1 VRTPFTPN
9 PAHPFQ
15 LVKFLSLSSL
25 LLILGASLFM
35 VVVIGNYAERSV
47 MAKDKEFSRLLA
59 ENLNH
64 QIYQR
69 FTLPTVLGFGKVEL
83 KNKAQYE
90 RLDQII
96 EYTIHGFKILKLRIY
111 DLKGRVSYAEDKDL
125 LGKDVLDQRDI
136 EPALDGETR
145 YVVQNTSQSWWSYL
159 RLDLPPQSYVLK
171 TTFPLR
177 TEQSLSPAHQ
187 GVIIGVLQFTQD
199 ITEDYEKIRSFQ
211 ALVTSVILVSAMI
224 LFFLLYVIIRR
235 ADRLLGERIQEKERL
250 ERELHQNEKLA
261 SMGRMLASIAHEIRN
276 PLGIIQSSAE
286 LLAKRSA
293 KAEDTGYNRLSQAIF
308 DESRRLSRTVNDF
321 LDYARPKEP
330 KMNPVS
336 LGTII
341 GQAVEF
347 LDHELTKSE
356 IRIVNDVP
364 QTAVVSGD
372 KDLLYRAIYNLL
384 ANACQA
390 MRGSGR
396 ITVEWNEERRALTID
411 DQGPGFDTDMDQK
424 YVEPFFTT
432 KDTGTG
438 LGLAIVSTIIGNH
451 RAEMHLGKN
460 PDGGGRVE
468 IVFPRDAREEGNAQ
482 PSGTGPKT

>member
-1 VRTPFTPN
+1 MRTPFTPN

-15 LVKFLSLSSL
+15 LVKFLSWSSL
-25 LLILGASLFM
+25 LLIFCACLFM
-35 VVVIGNYAERSV
+35 VVVIGNYAEQSV
-47 MAKDKEFSRLLA
+47 IAKDKEFSRLLA

-96 EYTIHGFKILKLRIY
+96 DYTIHGFKILKLRIY
-111 DLKGRVSYAEDKDL
+111 DVKGRVSYAEDKDL
-125 LGKDVLDQRDI
+125 LGTQVLEPEDI
-136 EPALDGETR
+136 QPALQGKTTHM
-145 YVVQNTSQSWWSYL
+145 VQNTSRSWWSFMQY
-159 RLDLPPQSYVLK
+159 DLPAQSFVLK

-199 ITEDYEKIRSFQ
+199 ITDDYEKIKSFQ
-211 ALVTSVILVSAMI
+211 ALVTLVVLISAMI
-224 LFFLLYVIIRR
+224 LFALLYMIIRR
-235 ADRLLGERIQEKERL
+235 ADRLIAERIQEKERL

-276 PLGIIQSSAE
+276 PLGIIQSSSE

-293 KAEDTGYNRLSQAIF
+293 KANDVGHKLAQAIF

-330 KMNPVS
+330 KMVSVS
-336 LGTII
+336 LQNIV
-341 GQAVEF
+341 GQAVKF
-347 LDHELTKSE
+347 LDHELDKNQIQINWDIPETAQ
-356 IRIVNDVP
+356 VN
-364 QTAVVSGD
+364 GD

-390 MRGSGR
+390 MSQAGR
-396 ITVEWNEERRALTID
+396 IDVHWDAERSALIID
-411 DQGPGFDTDMDQK
+411 DQGPGFEADMDKK

-432 KDTGTG
+432 KDSGTG
-438 LGLAIVSTIIGNH
+438 LGLAIVSTIITNH
-451 RAEMHLGKN
+451 RAVMHLDKN
-460 PDGGGRVE
+460 PEGGGRVE
-468 IVFPRDAREEGNAQ
+468 IVFSENAK
-482 PSGTGPKT
+482 GR

>member
-1 VRTPFTPN
+1 MRTPFSLD

-15 LVKFLSLSSL
+15 LVKFLSWSSL
-25 LLILGASLFM
+25 LLILGACLFM
-35 VVVIGNYAERSV
+35 VVIIGNYAERSV
-47 MAKDKEFSRLLA
+47 MAKDKEFSKLLA

-69 FTLPTVLGFGKVEL
+69 FALPTVLGFGKVEL

-111 DLKGRVSYAEDKDL
+111 DLQGRISYAEDKEL
-125 LGKDVLDQRDI
+125 LGKEVLDAQDTQ
-136 EPALDGETR
+136 PALEGKTT
-145 YVVQNTSQSWWSYL
+145 YVVQNTSRSWWSYL
-159 RLDLPPQSYVLK
+159 QFDLPPQTYVLK

-199 ITEDYEKIRSFQ
+199 ITADYEKIRSFQ
-211 ALVTSVILVSAMI
+211 VLVTLVILASSII
-224 LFFLLYVIIRR
+224 LFLLLFIIIRR
-235 ADRLLGERIQEKERL
+235 ADRLIGERIQEKERL

-286 LLAKRSA
+286 LLTKRSA
-293 KAEDTGYNRLSQAIF
+293 QNNDASHKLSQAIF

-330 KMNPVS
+330 KMTPVS

-347 LDHELTKSE
+347 LTHELAKHKITIKQE
-356 IRIVNDVP
+356 VP
-364 QTAVVSGD
+364 DSVTVSGD
-372 KDLLYRAIYNLL
+372 KDLLYRAVYNLL

-390 MRGSGR
+390 MDQPGEISIR
-396 ITVEWNEERRALTID
+396 WDEEKNALIID
-411 DQGPGFDTDMDQK
+411 DQGPGFELDREQK

-451 RAEMHLGKN
+451 RARLILGKN
-460 PDGGGRVE
+460 PAGGGRVE
-468 IVFPRDAREEGNAQ
+468 VVFPDNDAD
-482 PSGTGPKT
+482 

>member
-1 VRTPFTPN
+1 MRTPFTPN

-15 LVKFLSLSSL
+15 LVKFLSWSSL
-25 LLILGASLFM
+25 LLILCASLFM

-47 MAKDKEFSRLLA
+47 VTKDKEFSRLLA

-69 FTLPTVLGFGKVEL
+69 FTLPTMLGFGRVQL

-90 RLDQII
+90 RLDKII
-96 EYTIHGFKILKLRIY
+96 DYTIHGFKILKLQIY
-111 DLKGRVSYAEDKDL
+111 DLQGRVSYAEEEEL
-125 LGKDVLDQRDI
+125 LGTQ
-136 EPALDGETR
+136 ALDTEDMSSAVEGKTT
-145 YVVQNTSQSWWSYL
+145 YVVQNTNMSWWSYL
-159 RLDLPPQSYVLK
+159 RLNLPPQSYVLK

-177 TEQSLSPAHQ
+177 TEQSLSPAHK
-187 GVIIGVLQFTQD
+187 GTVIGVLQFTQD
-199 ITEDYEKIRSFQ
+199 ITDDYEKIRAFQ
-211 ALVTSVILVSAMI
+211 VLVTVVILVSAMI
-224 LFFLLYVIIRR
+224 LFLLLYMIIRR
-235 ADRLLGERIQEKERL
+235 ADRLIAERIQEKERL

-286 LLAKRSA
+286 LLSKRSA
-293 KAEDTGYNRLSQAIF
+293 QANDVGYRLAQAIF

-330 KMNPVS
+330 KMNSVS
-336 LGTII
+336 LGTIV
-341 GQAVEF
+341 GQAVDF
-347 LDHELTKSE
+347 LEHELNKND
-356 IRIVNDVP
+356 IQVMCDVP
-364 QTAVVSGD
+364 ETAQVKGD

-390 MRGSGR
+390 MSGSGEVR
-396 ITVEWNEERRALTID
+396 ISWDDKERKLVID
-411 DQGPGFDTDMDQK
+411 DQGPGFDPEMNQK

-438 LGLAIVSTIIGNH
+438 LGLAIVSTIISNH
-451 RAEMHLGKN
+451 GALMHLDKN
-460 PDGGGRVE
+460 PEGGGRVE
-468 IVFPRDAREEGNAQ
+468 IIFPE
-482 PSGTGPKT
+482 

>member
-1 VRTPFTPN
+1 MRTPFSPN

-15 LVKFLSLSSL
+15 LVKFLSWSSL
-25 LLILGASLFM
+25 LLILCASLFM

-47 MAKDKEFSRLLA
+47 VAKDKEFSRLLA

-69 FTLPTVLGFGKVEL
+69 FTLPTLLGFGRVQL
-83 KNKAQYE
+83 KNEAQYE
-90 RLDQII
+90 RLDKII
-96 EYTIHGFKILKLRIY
+96 DYTIHGFKILKLQIY
-111 DLKGRVSYAEDKDL
+111 DLQGRVSYSEEEEL
-125 LGKDVLDQRDI
+125 LGTRVLDPEDMSSAI
-136 EPALDGETR
+136 EGKTT
-145 YVVQNTSQSWWSYL
+145 YVVQNTNMSWWSYL
-159 RLDLPPQSYVLK
+159 RLNLPPQSYVLK

-177 TEQSLSPAHQ
+177 TEQSLSPAHK
-187 GVIIGVLQFTQD
+187 GTVIGVLQFTQD
-199 ITEDYEKIRSFQ
+199 ITDDYEKIRAFQ
-211 ALVTSVILVSAMI
+211 VLVTVVILVSAMI
-224 LFFLLYVIIRR
+224 LFLLLYMIIRR
-235 ADRLLGERIQEKERL
+235 ADRLIAERIQEKERL

-286 LLAKRSA
+286 LLSKRSA
-293 KAEDTGYNRLSQAIF
+293 QANDVGYRLAQAIF

-336 LGTII
+336 LGTIV
-341 GQAVEF
+341 GQAVDF
-347 LDHELTKSE
+347 LEHELNKND
-356 IRIVNDVP
+356 IQVFCDVP
-364 QTAVVSGD
+364 ETAHVNGD

-390 MRGSGR
+390 MSGAGKVR
-396 ITVEWNEERRALTID
+396 ISWDDTKRKLLID
-411 DQGPGFDTDMDQK
+411 DQGPGFDPEMQKK

-438 LGLAIVSTIIGNH
+438 LGLAIVSTIITNH
-451 RAEMHLGKN
+451 GATMHLGKN
-460 PDGGGRVE
+460 PEGGGRVE
-468 IVFPRDAREEGNAQ
+468 IIFPE
-482 PSGTGPKT
+482 

>member
-15 LVKFLSLSSL
+15 LVKFLSWSSL
-25 LLILGASLFM
+25 LLILGASVFM
-35 VVVIGNYAERSV
+35 VVVIGNYAQRSV

-69 FTLPTVLGFGKVEL
+69 FTLPTVLGFGKVQL
-83 KNKAQYE
+83 KNKAQYD

-96 EYTIHGFKILKLRIY
+96 DYTIHGFKILKLRIY
-111 DLKGRVSYAEDKDL
+111 DLQGRVSYAEDEDL
-125 LGKDVLDQRDI
+125 LGTKVL
-136 EPALDGETR
+136 EPQDMHSALEGRTT
-145 YVVQNTSQSWWSYL
+145 YMVQNTARSWWSYL
-159 RLDLPPQSYVLK
+159 KLNLPPQSYVLR

-199 ITEDYEKIRSFQ
+199 ITADYEKIRSFQ
-211 ALVTSVILVSAMI
+211 VMVTLVILISAMI
-224 LFFLLYVIIRR
+224 LFVLLYMIIRR
-235 ADRLLGERIQEKERL
+235 ADRLIAERIQEKERL

-286 LLAKRSA
+286 LLAKKSA
-293 KAEDTGYNRLSQAIF
+293 QANDVGHRLAQAIF

-330 KMNPVS
+330 KMAPVS
-336 LGTII
+336 LSIII
-341 GQAVEF
+341 GQALEF
-347 LDHELTKSE
+347 LDHELQKNAIGIDLE
-356 IRIVNDVP
+356 VP
-364 QTAVVSGD
+364 ESAVIKGD

-390 MRGSGR
+390 MSGAGR
-396 ITVEWNEERRALTID
+396 IRVVWVESEKTLIID
-411 DQGPGFDTDMDQK
+411 DQGSGFEPDMKSK

-438 LGLAIVSTIIGNH
+438 LGLAIVSTIVTNH
-451 RAEMHLGKN
+451 GATMHLDTN
-460 PDGGGRVE
+460 PEGGGRVA
-468 IVFPRDAREEGNAQ
+468 IVFPVR
-482 PSGTGPKT
+482 T

>member
-1 VRTPFTPN
+1 MERSISCKVCVRTPFTPN

-15 LVKFLSLSSL
+15 LVKFLSWSSL
-25 LLILGASLFM
+25 LLILCASLFM

-47 MAKDKEFSRLLA
+47 VTKDKEFSRLLA

-69 FTLPTVLGFGKVEL
+69 FTLPTMLGFGRVQL

-90 RLDQII
+90 RLDKII
-96 EYTIHGFKILKLRIY
+96 DYTIHGFKILKLQIY
-111 DLKGRVSYAEDKDL
+111 DLQGRVSYAEEEEL
-125 LGKDVLDQRDI
+125 LGTQ
-136 EPALDGETR
+136 ALDTEDMSSAVEGKTT
-145 YVVQNTSQSWWSYL
+145 YVVQNTNMSWWSYL
-159 RLDLPPQSYVLK
+159 RLNLPPQSYVLK

-177 TEQSLSPAHQ
+177 TEQSLSPAHK
-187 GVIIGVLQFTQD
+187 GTVIGVLQFTQD
-199 ITEDYEKIRSFQ
+199 ITDDYEKIRAFQ
-211 ALVTSVILVSAMI
+211 VLVTVVILVSAMI
-224 LFFLLYVIIRR
+224 LFLLLYMIIRR
-235 ADRLLGERIQEKERL
+235 ADRLIAERIQEKERL

-286 LLAKRSA
+286 LLSKRSA
-293 KAEDTGYNRLSQAIF
+293 QANDVGYRLAQAIF

-330 KMNPVS
+330 KMNSVS
-336 LGTII
+336 LGTIV
-341 GQAVEF
+341 GQAVDF
-347 LDHELTKSE
+347 LEHELNKND
-356 IRIVNDVP
+356 IQVMCDVP
-364 QTAVVSGD
+364 ETAQVKGD

-390 MRGSGR
+390 MSGSGEVR
-396 ITVEWNEERRALTID
+396 ISWDDKERKLVID
-411 DQGPGFDTDMDQK
+411 DQGPGFDPEMNQK

-438 LGLAIVSTIIGNH
+438 LGLAIVSTIISNH
-451 RAEMHLGKN
+451 GALMHLDKN
-460 PDGGGRVE
+460 PEGGGRVE
-468 IVFPRDAREEGNAQ
+468 IIFPE
-482 PSGTGPKT
+482 

>member
-1 VRTPFTPN
+1 
-9 PAHPFQ
+9 
-15 LVKFLSLSSL
+15 
-25 LLILGASLFM
+25 M

-96 EYTIHGFKILKLRIY
+96 EYTVHGFKVLKLRIY
-111 DLKGRVSYAEDKDL
+111 DLQGRVSYAEDKDL
-125 LGKDVLDQRDI
+125 LGKEILDAQDTQ
-136 EPALDGETR
+136 PALEGKTT
-145 YVVQNTSQSWWSYL
+145 YVVQNTFRSWWSYL

-177 TEQSLSPAHQ
+177 TEQSLSPAHE

-199 ITEDYEKIRSFQ
+199 ITADYEKIRSFQ
-211 ALVTSVILVSAMI
+211 VLVTLVILASSII
-224 LFFLLYVIIRR
+224 LFLLLFIIIRR
-235 ADRLLGERIQEKERL
+235 ADRLIGERIQEKERL

-286 LLAKRSA
+286 LLAKRSEQKNDA
-293 KAEDTGYNRLSQAIF
+293 SHRLSRAIF

-330 KMNPVS
+330 KMFPVS
-336 LGTII
+336 LRTII

-347 LDHELTKSE
+347 LDHELAKNE
-356 IRIVNDVP
+356 IHVEQKIPDSV
-364 QTAVVSGD
+364 TVSGD

-390 MRGSGR
+390 MDEPGK
-396 ITVEWNEERRALTID
+396 ITILWDEKKNALIID
-411 DQGPGFDTDMDQK
+411 DQGSGFEVDKEQK

-438 LGLAIVSTIIGNH
+438 LGLAIVSTIIDNH
-451 RAEMHLGKN
+451 RAQMHLGKN
-460 PDGGGRVE
+460 PQGGGRVE
-468 IVFPRDAREEGNAQ
+468 IIFPQNDPE
-482 PSGTGPKT
+482 

>member
-1 VRTPFTPN
+1 MRTPFSPN

-15 LVKFLSLSSL
+15 LVKFLSWSSL
-25 LLILGASLFM
+25 LLILCASLFM

-69 FTLPTVLGFGKVEL
+69 FTLPTVLGFGKVQL

-96 EYTIHGFKILKLRIY
+96 DYTVHGFKILKLRIY
-111 DLKGRVSYAEDKDL
+111 DLQGRVSYAEDESL
-125 LGKDVLDQRDI
+125 LGTQVL
-136 EPALDGETR
+136 EPQDMHSALEGKTT
-145 YVVQNTSQSWWSYL
+145 YLVQNTARSWWSYL
-159 RLDLPPQSYVLK
+159 KLKLPPQSYVLK

-199 ITEDYEKIRSFQ
+199 ITADYEKIRSFQ
-211 ALVTSVILVSAMI
+211 VMITLVILVSAMT
-224 LFFLLYVIIRR
+224 LFVLLYIIIRR
-235 ADRLLGERIQEKERL
+235 ADRLIAERIQEKERL

-293 KAEDTGYNRLSQAIF
+293 QANDVGHRLAQAIF

-330 KMNPVS
+330 KMALVS
-336 LGTII
+336 LSGII
-341 GQAVEF
+341 GQAREF
-347 LDHELTKSE
+347 LNHELQKNE
-356 IRIVNDVP
+356 IEIEVKVP
-364 QTAVVSGD
+364 ESAVVQGD

-384 ANACQA
+384 SNSCQA
-390 MRGSGR
+390 MSGPGR
-396 ITVEWNEERRALTID
+396 IRVYWVDADQKLIID
-411 DQGPGFDTDMDQK
+411 DQGPGFEPDMNEK

-438 LGLAIVSTIIGNH
+438 LGLAIVSTIISNH
-451 RAEMHLGKN
+451 GATMQLGKN
-460 PDGGGRVE
+460 DEGGGRVE
-468 IVFPRDAREEGNAQ
+468 LVFPANG
-482 PSGTGPKT
+482 

>member
-1 VRTPFTPN
+1 VRTPFTQN

-15 LVKFLSLSSL
+15 LVKFLSWSSL
-25 LLILGASLFM
+25 LLIFCACLVM

-69 FTLPTVLGFGKVEL
+69 FTLPTVLGFGKVQL

-96 EYTIHGFKILKLRIY
+96 DYTVHGFKILKLRIY
-111 DLKGRVSYAEDKDL
+111 DVQGRVSYAEDKEL
-125 LGKDVLDQRDI
+125 LGTQVLEPQDMQ
-136 EPALDGETR
+136 PALQGKTT
-145 YVVQNTSQSWWSYL
+145 YMVQNTSRSWWSL
-159 RLDLPPQSYVLK
+159 LQFDLPPQSFVLK

-199 ITEDYEKIRSFQ
+199 ITEDYEKIKSFQ
-211 ALVTSVILVSAMI
+211 ALVTLVILISAVI
-224 LFFLLYVIIRR
+224 LFVLLYMIIRR
-235 ADRLLGERIQEKERL
+235 ADRLIAERIQEKERL

-276 PLGIIQSSAE
+276 PLGVIQSSSE

-293 KAEDTGYNRLSQAIF
+293 KANDIGHKLAQAIF

-321 LDYARPKEP
+321 LDYARPKKP
-330 KMNPVS
+330 KMTPVS
-336 LGTII
+336 LQTIVR
-341 GQAVEF
+341 QAVEF
-347 LDHELTKSE
+347 LAHELEKNQIQVHWDIPET
-356 IRIVNDVP
+356 V
-364 QTAVVSGD
+364 QVSGD
-372 KDLLYRAIYNLL
+372 KDLLYRAVYNLL

-390 MRGSGR
+390 MSQAGR
-396 ITVEWNEERRALTID
+396 IDVRWDDDRTALIID
-411 DQGPGFDTDMDQK
+411 DQGPGFEANMDHT

-432 KDTGTG
+432 KDSGTG
-438 LGLAIVSTIIGNH
+438 LGLAIVSTIITNH
-451 RAEMHLGKN
+451 QAAMHLGKN
-460 PDGGGRVE
+460 SEGGGRVE
-468 IVFPRDAREEGNAQ
+468 IVFPKNPEGNRY
-482 PSGTGPKT
+482 P